1 MYGVPLCNLGYM
13 EVWGDLLKNATQQ
26 PKVLSTVLCTPKDD

>member
-13 EVWGDLLKNATQQ
+13 EVWGGSVNATQQ